1 MIFPTDNV
9 TTMDNDYQLQT
20 QEKSIDVSESRLC
33 LEELYIYVNVKSSN

>member
-20 QEKSIDVSESRLC
+20 QEKSIDVSESGLC
-33 LEELYIYVNVKSSN
+33 LEELYIYICKC